1 MKVLHVINTL
11 AAGGAELH
19 LLTLCR
25 GLRSHGVDLA
35 VAFGRESIGDSRS
48 LRADFE
54 KAGIRTIKAGAE
66 RRYDPSFPVK
76 ILRVL
81 GAERPDIVHSHLTR
95 ADLATAI
102 AGRLIGSPP
111 WIVSVH
117 GLHDDRAT
125 WSGRPWMPLV
135 RRLWAGADRIIAIS
149 EAVKSWLVREQAI
162 PAARVSVV
170 HYGIDVSRFASATL
184 DVRRA
189 WGFTDEPL
197 VGSIGRLEPRKGH
210 EHLIRAMDSVRR
222 SVPRAALVI
231 AGHDPGGYR
240 TVLERLIAS
249 LALQQAVRLVGF
261 QSDIPAFLAGVDVFA
276 FASDS
281 EGFGQVIVEAM
292 AAAKPVVAN
301 RMAPLTE
308 IVVDGNSGILVTPGE
323 PEHLAQ
329 AVVRLLSNGE
339 EARQMGQRGRTRA
352 KDLFS
357 ADTMSSRT
365 VQIYRD
371 VLATRGVA

>member
-25 GLRSHGVDLA
+25 GLRRHAVELA

-48 LRADFE
+48 LREDFE

-76 ILRVL
+76 IVRVL
-81 GAERPDIVHSHLTR
+81 RAERPDIVHSHLPR
-95 ADLATAI
+95 ADLTTGI
-102 AGRLIGSPP
+102 AGRLTGSPP

-162 PAARVSVV
+162 PAARVNVV
-170 HYGIDVSRFASATL
+170 HYGIDVSRFASATHDL
-184 DVRRA
+184 RQA
-189 WGFTDEPL
+189 WGFTDESL

-210 EHLIRAMDSVRR
+210 DHLIRAIDRVRR
-222 SVPRAALVI
+222 RVPRAALVI

-240 TVLERLIAS
+240 STLERLIGS
-249 LALQQAVRLVGF
+249 LGLGQAVRLVGF
-261 QSDIPAFLAGVDVFA
+261 QSDIPAFLAAVDVFA

-292 AAAKPVVAN
+292 AAGKPVVASH
-301 RMAPLTE
+301 MPPFSE
-308 IVVDGNSGILVTPGE
+308 IVLDGDSGILVTPGD
-323 PEHLAQ
+323 PEELAE
-329 AVVRLLSNGE
+329 AIIRLLRNRN
-339 EARQMGQRGRTRA
+339 EARQMGQHGRRRA
-352 KDLFS
+352 EDLFS
-357 ADTMSSRT
+357 ADTMSGRT
-365 VQIYRD
+365 VEIYRD
-371 VLATRGVA
+371 VLTARRVV

>member
-19 LLTLCR
+19 LLTLCQ
-25 GLRSHGVDLA
+25 GLRRQAVDLA

-48 LRADFE
+48 LRGDFE
-54 KAGIRTIKAGAE
+54 QAGIRTIRAGTE
-66 RRYDPSFPVK
+66 RRYDPSFPTK

-81 GAERPDIVHSHLTR
+81 GTERPDIVHSHLPR
-95 ADLATAI
+95 ADLTTGI
-102 AGRLIGSPP
+102 ARRLTGSPP
-111 WIVSVH
+111 WITSVH
-117 GLHDDRAT
+117 DMHDAHDN

-162 PAARVSVV
+162 PAAQVSVV
-170 HYGIDVSRFASATL
+170 HYGIDVSRFTSATHDL
-184 DVRRA
+184 RCA
-189 WGFTDEPL
+189 WGFTYEPL

-210 EHLIRAMDSVRR
+210 DHLIRAMVSVRR
-222 SVPRAALVI
+222 HVPRAALVI
-231 AGHDPGGYR
+231 AGHDPGRYR
-240 TVLERLIAS
+240 SALERLIGD
-249 LALQQAVRLVGF
+249 LGLQEAVRLVGF
-261 QSDIPAFLAGVDVFA
+261 ESDVPAFLAAVDVFA
-276 FASDS
+276 FASHS

-308 IVVDGNSGILVTPGE
+308 IVLDGESGILITPGD
-323 PEHLAQ
+323 PERLAE
-329 AVVRLLSNGE
+329 AVVRLLENRE
-339 EARQMGQRGRTRA
+339 EARQMGRRGRARVE
-352 KDLFS
+352 DLFS
-357 ADTMSSRT
+357 SDTMSTRT

-371 VLATRGVA
+371 VLTARGAA